1 MKKKK
6 ILTKVQQIK
15 NLNFFLRIGK
25 IKRECIKNS
34 LGIKFLTGFFK
45 NLFLNNLEKSF
56 PYSILV
62 IEKNNHAQK
71 FFTVNSLIRFFNS
84 ENKIKAIFFKNF
96 PIQKNLPFKISIEES
111 VDEIKI
117 YLDENLIQLAI
128 KYNPFVG
135 RCWLSIKSDSV
146 NNKKF
151 WHQFVDSC
159 FNFMTGISFIQE
171 KPLSQEYIEAPLEK
185 KTTKDH
191 DFEYSRNYENKIKIF
206 LTDDQLI
213 NYKIDFKKF
222 ETIYKTV
229 ENRNY
234 LKKNK
239 WRNRIFT
246 KKESTLFKKLVSEKI
261 GSHSPNL
268 LLS

>member
-1 MKKKK
+1 MRKKK

-15 NLNFFLRIGK
+15 NLNLFFKIGK
-25 IKRECIKNS
+25 IRCELIKNS
-34 LGIKFLTGFFK
+34 LGIKFLIRFRK

-56 PYSILV
+56 SYSILV
-62 IEKNNHAQK
+62 IGENNHVEK
-71 FFTVNSLIRFFNS
+71 FFTINSWIRFFNS
-84 ENKIKAIFFKNF
+84 ENKIKTIFFKNF
-96 PIQKNLPFKISIEES
+96 PIQKNLPFKIFIEES

-159 FNFMTGISFIQE
+159 FSFMTGIAFIQE
-171 KPLSQEYIEAPLEK
+171 KPLSQEYIEGPLEK

-191 DFEYSRNYENKIKIF
+191 DFEDSRNYENKIKIF
-206 LTDDQLI
+206 LTHDQII
-213 NYKIDFKKF
+213 NNKIDFKRF
-222 ETIYKTV
+222 ETIYKTI
-229 ENRNY
+229 ENRSY
-234 LKKNK
+234 LKKIN

-246 KKESTLFKKLVSEKI
+246 KKKSNFFKKLVSKKI
-261 GSHSPNL
+261 GSHSPIL
-268 LLS
+268 LLG

>member
-1 MKKKK
+1 MRKRK
-6 ILTKVQQIK
+6 IITKVHQMK
-15 NLNFFLRIGK
+15 NLNFFFRIEK
-25 IKRECIKNS
+25 IKRELIKNS
-34 LGIKFLTGFFK
+34 LGIKFSTGFRK
-45 NLFLNNLEKSF
+45 NLFLNNLENSF
-56 PYSILV
+56 HYSILV
-62 IEKNNHAQK
+62 IGKNSHVEK
-71 FFTVNSLIRFFNS
+71 FFKINSLIRFFNS
-84 ENKIKAIFFKNF
+84 EDRIKTIFFKNF
-96 PIQKNLPFKISIEES
+96 PIQKNLPIKISIEES

-135 RCWLSIKSDSV
+135 KCWLSIKSDSV

-185 KTTKDH
+185 KLTKDH
-191 DFEYSRNYENKIKIF
+191 DFESFRNYENKIKFF

-213 NYKIDFKKF
+213 NHKVDFKRY
-222 ETIYKTV
+222 ETIYKTM

-234 LKKNK
+234 LKKIK

-246 KKESTLFKKLVSEKI
+246 KKKYNFFKKLVSKKT
-261 GSHSPNL
+261 GTHFPNL
-268 LLS
+268 LLC